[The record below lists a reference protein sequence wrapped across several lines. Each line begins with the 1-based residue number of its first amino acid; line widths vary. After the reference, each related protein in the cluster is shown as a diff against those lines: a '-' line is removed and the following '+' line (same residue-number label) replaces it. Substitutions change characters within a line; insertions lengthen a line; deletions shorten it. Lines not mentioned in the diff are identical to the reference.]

1 MQVLE
6 RLRPLALLLL
16 RLGLG
21 IIFVSHGYPKLF
33 GHSQQW
39 MGAFQRMGFP
49 AYFAY
54 ISGILEFFGGLLL
67 IAGLFTQVAGLL
79 LAVEMA
85 IAIWRV
91 HLPQGSVLAVHNYEF
106 PLALAVGTFALA
118 AVGAGVLSFD
128 NAIFDSRGKPPRRAK
143 DKS

>member
-1 MQVLE
+1 MPVLE
-6 RLRPLALLLL
+6 KLKPLALLLL

-21 IIFVSHGYPKLF
+21 IIFVSHGFPKLF

-39 MGAFQRMGFP
+39 IVAFQHMGFP
-49 AYFAY
+49 PYFAY

-67 IAGLFTQVAGLL
+67 IAGLFTQIAGLL

-91 HLPQGSVLAVHNYEF
+91 HL
-106 PLALAVGTFALA
+106 
-118 AVGAGVLSFD
+118 
-128 NAIFDSRGKPPRRAK
+128 
-143 DKS
+143 